1 MSESENDGRQ
11 EQPAS
16 LTNILEALLFATS
29 EPLSVPRL
37 SAILKEHDSAEIRN
51 ALAALREAYDVENRA
66 FSLDEIGGGFRLLT
80 RPEFAEYVRRL
91 QKVSNAD
98 RLSPAALE
106 TLAIVAYK
114 QPVIKAEI
122 DAIRGVKSEGTIQ
135 SLLRRHLVR
144 VVGRADVLG
153 RPLLYGTTRLF
164 LDQFGLKSLDELPS
178 LEEAIQK
185 MEAAEMQ
192 PLEEAQVTQVDLET
206 EDVGRDDGL
215 LVDALPDVP
224 AFKKDAVLEAMERAA
239 AEEREREAMA
249 AASLQGEAAGDGD
262 GGGDVEGGSSGSAG
276 AREAEV
282 TASAPSNPSDPSDSP
297 GSSRSG
303 GQDDDPTGDSRGA
316 IPTLRDGET
325 PPPEDPAGGPVRP
338 PGPAAQ
344 ESPGG

>member
-1 MSESENDGRQ
+1 MQVMSESENDGRQ

-144 VVGRADVLG
+144 VVGRAEVLG

-164 LDQFGLKSLDELPS
+164 LDQFGLKNLDELPS
-178 LEEAIQK
+178 LEEAIQR
-185 MEAAEMQ
+185 MEEAEM
-192 PLEEAQVTQVDLET
+192 PDLEEAQVTRLDLEK
-206 EDVGRDDGL
+206 EDAGRDDGL

-224 AFKKDAVLEAMERAA
+224 AFKKDAVLEAEERAVAAEREEEERAA
-239 AEEREREAMA
+239 A
-249 AASLQGEAAGDGD
+249 SDQ
-262 GGGDVEGGSSGSAG
+262 GGGDGNGDSGSDADAREDGGSGASGDAGTLAEPLSGSEG
-276 AREAEV
+276 PR
-282 TASAPSNPSDPSDSP
+282 TGGDAPSRGGRDPSPSSP
-297 GSSRSG
+297 V
-303 GQDDDPTGDSRGA
+303 GA
-316 IPTLRDGET
+316 EPSEER
-325 PPPEDPAGGPVRP
+325 PPGGPVRP
-338 PGPAAQ
+338 PGPPAH
-344 ESPGG
+344 ESSGE